1 MGQSSKRGSTP
12 TRKLTPAQRRRRLER
27 RREQLMIMMPSL
39 VIVAVIAVALVVAQ
53 PVGGRRNQ
61 RAAMEMPEVKPPT
74 VEETT
79 PSEGVVKTKGV
90 FAVVDS
96 DFEYE
101 VVFGDGSAAE
111 DKAPADSE
119 AAADAENAAD
129 SEGAADADGAADGES
144 AAEDVPATDGDA
156 SVGDE
161 GAVNDEAATDG
172 EGATDAEAAEEAA
185 PESAQRDDAYV
196 PESGKFVYDD
206 AYVAAALGKDT
217 GAYIT
222 TDLSMVDVE
231 KVYRWPDSS
240 PSRMPI
246 LYKANTSEK
255 IIAITV
261 DDCFQGENLNE
272 IVKCAMNNDAKLTIF
287 PIGDNLKM
295 EAVASTVKYA
305 WENGFEIENHTYDHV
320 GMYHGDDEH
329 MRKEMWDQSM
339 RLNQVLGV
347 NYQQHFFRP
356 KGGDERDDQRVHA
369 FANQM
374 GMKGIAIWT
383 QSGSSLELNQL
394 TLEPGAIYLFHTTD
408 KDLAKLLKFIPKVR
422 ENGYR
427 MVTLNEMFGLPDN
440 ETSELTDP
448 VDPPELEAFHI
459 IPITLQQTS
468 YVRAAYVVQKRLV
481 ELGWLDEE
489 ADGVFGQRSSQATR
503 NFQLA
508 AGVDADGKA
517 GAYTQEIL
525 FSDDAPRATEENKAK
540 VKAAMSG
547 GADASE
553 GEAA

>member
-79 PSEGVVKTKGV
+79 PSEGTVKTKGV

-111 DKAPADSE
+111 DKAPANAESAADSE

-144 AAEDVPATDGDA
+144 AAEDVPATDGEAAAGGDA
-156 SVGDE
+156 SMDDE
-161 GAVNDEAATDG
+161 GAVNDEA
-172 EGATDAEAAEEAA
+172 ATDAEAAEEAA

-240 PSRMPI
+240 PSRM
-246 LYKANTSEK
+246 L
-255 IIAITV
+255 
-261 DDCFQGENLNE
+261 
-272 IVKCAMNNDAKLTIF
+272 
-287 PIGDNLKM
+287 
-295 EAVASTVKYA
+295 
-305 WENGFEIENHTYDHV
+305 
-320 GMYHGDDEH
+320 
-329 MRKEMWDQSM
+329 
-339 RLNQVLGV
+339 
-347 NYQQHFFRP
+347 
-356 KGGDERDDQRVHA
+356 
-369 FANQM
+369 
-374 GMKGIAIWT
+374 
-383 QSGSSLELNQL
+383 
-394 TLEPGAIYLFHTTD
+394 
-408 KDLAKLLKFIPKVR
+408 
-422 ENGYR
+422 
-427 MVTLNEMFGLPDN
+427 
-440 ETSELTDP
+440 
-448 VDPPELEAFHI
+448 
-459 IPITLQQTS
+459 
-468 YVRAAYVVQKRLV
+468 
-481 ELGWLDEE
+481 
-489 ADGVFGQRSSQATR
+489 
-503 NFQLA
+503 
-508 AGVDADGKA
+508 
-517 GAYTQEIL
+517 
-525 FSDDAPRATEENKAK
+525 
-540 VKAAMSG
+540 
-547 GADASE
+547 
-553 GEAA
+553 